1 MKTKNV
7 KKILAII
14 VILFLFIFDNYCIA
28 FDYSKPYES
37 NKNYCFS
44 VEDTNSTEV
53 NNLYFND
60 NVEIPH
66 EFSLAS
72 RMNIPVANQG
82 SLGLCDLFATLKSA
96 ETNFALK
103 DGNFIDLSERYLD
116 YMTSKYLYGIREPGV
131 IGESEGDGSS
141 WTEVGTFMETIGA
154 PTEETVPYRNY
165 TLDEINNLKNIDPVV
180 RATGYI
186 EFPDFYD
193 LKNDEQRE
201 YWINALKK
209 HIMKYGSLRVMVN
222 CPDYGEDCFNGETN
236 AMYFKKGVTAWSSR
250 GGHGVSLVGWND
262 NYSKDNFNIKPQNNG
277 AFLCLNSWSEDW
289 GNNGY
294 FWVSYEDDLIYSEI
308 SGFLGTKEA
317 KKINEYTN
325 AKKIFYNA
333 GSEVNKNFIGIK
345 FKRNSEN
352 EYFSHLTLDAIAQ
365 YMYGEDEA
373 PVNSS
378 IKTHFFLNPIDDSFD
393 EDKMILLQTSEFQSH
408 LNMGVILDNPI
419 KIEGEKYSIVIQ
431 FEGDPNNI
439 SFHDNVDN
447 DGNEL
452 PNVTYSSTGFGQEWS
467 QSDFNMPIF
476 AYTINKSISKVSLKN
491 PPTKTTYIKGEQI
504 NLDGCKGTI
513 EYDNGEI
520 EEVNFTS
527 QNSEISGFDPNK
539 LGTQLVKLTYSGQT
553 VEFNVVVKNEAK
565 SINIKTKPTKLK
577 YAKGETLDLTGGII
591 TITYEDGTTEDINMN
606 STNVTTSGFDSSKLG
621 EQEITVSYNNL
632 TANFNVTI
640 TNELKSISVKENPT
654 KTIFIKGEQ
663 LDFRGGIITATYEDD
678 TTADINM
685 NSTDVT
691 YSNYDSDKI
700 GKQSIVIKYKGQTT
714 TLDVTIKNDLVSI
727 SVKKEP
733 TKTIYAKGENLD
745 ISGGIITAK
754 FEDNS
759 ITDIEMTSKNIVIS
773 GFNGNKVGEQKI
785 TITYQGKNTS
795 FNVKVNEPT
804 NPTTNPSEP
813 NSNQNHTNSPS
824 NDNTLS
830 NTILPQTGTKIVIQF
845 ITLIAFALIFVI
857 SYILYK
863 RNNY

>member
-1 MKTKNV
+1 
-7 KKILAII
+7 
-14 VILFLFIFDNYCIA
+14 
-28 FDYSKPYES
+28 
-37 NKNYCFS
+37 
-44 VEDTNSTEV
+44 
-53 NNLYFND
+53 
-60 NVEIPH
+60 
-66 EFSLAS
+66 
-72 RMNIPVANQG
+72 
-82 SLGLCDLFATLKSA
+82 
-96 ETNFALK
+96 
-103 DGNFIDLSERYLD
+103 
-116 YMTSKYLYGIREPGV
+116 
-131 IGESEGDGSS
+131 
-141 WTEVGTFMETIGA
+141 
-154 PTEETVPYRNY
+154 
-165 TLDEINNLKNIDPVV
+165 
-180 RATGYI
+180 
-186 EFPDFYD
+186 
-193 LKNDEQRE
+193 
-201 YWINALKK
+201 
-209 HIMKYGSLRVMVN
+209 
-222 CPDYGEDCFNGETN
+222 
-236 AMYFKKGVTAWSSR
+236 
-250 GGHGVSLVGWND
+250 
-262 NYSKDNFNIKPQNNG
+262 
-277 AFLCLNSWSEDW
+277 
-289 GNNGY
+289 
-294 FWVSYEDDLIYSEI
+294 
-308 SGFLGTKEA
+308 
-317 KKINEYTN
+317 
-325 AKKIFYNA
+325 
-333 GSEVNKNFIGIK
+333 
-345 FKRNSEN
+345 
-352 EYFSHLTLDAIAQ
+352 
-365 YMYGEDEA
+365 
-373 PVNSS
+373 
-378 IKTHFFLNPIDDSFD
+378 
-393 EDKMILLQTSEFQSH
+393 
-408 LNMGVILDNPI
+408 MGVILDNPI

-439 SFHDNVDN
+439 SFYDNVDN

-553 VEFNVVVKNEAK
+553 IEFNVVVKNEAK

-632 TANFNVTI
+632 AGNFNVTI
-640 TNELKSISVKENPT
+640 TNELKSISIKENPT
-654 KTIFIKGEQ
+654 KTIYIKGEQ
-663 LDFRGGIITATYEDD
+663 LDFTGGIITATYEDD

-691 YSNYDSDKI
+691 YSNYDPNKI
-700 GKQSIVIKYKGQTT
+700 GKQSIVIKYKRQTT

-804 NPTTNPSEP
+804 NPTTNPSEQ

-824 NDNTLS
+824 NDNTVS

-845 ITLIAFALIFVI
+845 IALIVFALISVI